1 MAIRATRWNPIKIFF
16 FIFDAIILI
25 INLILFLMTF
35 YLIYLEFYSRGSLKL
50 FIIPFLI
57 SILNIIIDLFMN
69 KINIEMK
76 YAGHN
81 RYGMIIRFF
90 MFYCLLTLN
99 IYSDQR
105 TKYVFNKN
113 EDKFKIKLLSS
124 LLGEIN
130 IGLLVFSM
138 ILSFCVIDVENFGLI
153 AVKKKRK
160 RRNEPE
166 EMNMMM
172 QENLVPPDL

>member
-1 MAIRATRWNPIKIFF
+1 MAIRVTRWNPIKIIF
-16 FIFDAIILI
+16 FIFDAIIFI
-25 INLILFLMTF
+25 INLLLFLMTF

-90 MFYCLLTLN
+90 MFYCLLTLI

-138 ILSFCVIDVENFGLI
+138 ILSFFVIDVENFGQI
-153 AVKKKRK
+153 VVRRKRKKRH
-160 RRNEPE
+160 EPE

-172 QENLVPPDL
+172 QENLVPLDL

>member
-1 MAIRATRWNPIKIFF
+1 MAIRVTRWNPIKIIF
-16 FIFDAIILI
+16 FILDAIIFI
-25 INLILFLMTF
+25 INILLFLMTF

-90 MFYCLLTLN
+90 MFYCLLTLI

-105 TKYVFNKN
+105 TKYVIIN
-113 EDKFKIKLLSS
+113 EKDDKYKIKSLSS
-124 LLGEIN
+124 LLGEVN
-130 IGLLVFSM
+130 IGLLVLSM
-138 ILSFCVIDVENFGLI
+138 ILSFIVIDVENFGQI
-153 AVKKKRK
+153 VVRRKRKKRH
-160 RRNEPE
+160 EPE

-172 QENLVPPDL
+172 QEN

>member
-1 MAIRATRWNPIKIFF
+1 MAIRVTRWSPIKIIF
-16 FIFDAIILI
+16 FILDSIILI
-25 INLILFLMTF
+25 LNILLFLINF
-35 YLIYLEFYSRGSLKL
+35 YLIYSEFYSRGSLKL
-50 FIIPFLI
+50 FIFPFLI
-57 SILNIIIDLFMN
+57 SIFNIIIDLFMN

-90 MFYCLLTLN
+90 MFYCLLTLI

-105 TKYVFNKN
+105 IKYVIKDNN
-113 EDKFKIKLLSS
+113 DIKFMSS